1 MDLDQRFSMLLYFNA
16 LKKKKKKTVAL
27 KCPVIFLLLPES
39 LSFAYTMHF
48 HFTLPR
54 LAPHITT
61 FKMLNGTLSFTLD

>member
-1 MDLDQRFSMLLYFNA
+1 MDLDQRFSLLLYFSA
-16 LKKKKKKTVAL
+16 LKKKKKRIIAL

-39 LSFAYTMHF
+39 LSLAYTMQF

-61 FKMLNGTLSFTLD
+61 FKMLSCTLSFTLN

>member
-16 LKKKKKKTVAL
+16 LKKKETEVL

>member
-16 LKKKKKKTVAL
+16 LKKKKTVAL

-39 LSFAYTMHF
+39 LSLAYTMHF

-61 FKMLNGTLSFTLD
+61 FKTLNGTLSFTLD

>member
-16 LKKKKKKTVAL
+16 LKKKKKTVAI

>member
-1 MDLDQRFSMLLYFNA
+1 MDLDQRFSITLFQCI
-16 LKKKKKKTVAL
+16 KKKKETEVL